1 MTFEQWVKTY
11 LGKKT
16 DYDGTYGVQCVDLAK
31 CFIEKVLGVKPQSI
45 GDAKEYWNK
54 RANLKYLKDN
64 FTFVKCNYKNGEL
77 QAGDIGVR
85 TSGKH
90 GHIFIIAEPTANGKI
105 KFYDQNASGKGDPM
119 TLRTKAYTSM
129 VITGVLRPK
138 NQKNLPKKTAVNK
151 SNTPKYEKNKTYTLQ
166 TDVKVRKGPSEMFNQ
181 KLRSSLTDDGKK
193 HSKVQLMATLK
204 KGTEI
209 TVKSIKTDAN
219 DNIWLEIPSGWVCAY
234 LKKEKRT
241 LIK

>member
-16 DYDGTYGVQCVDLAK
+16 DYDGAYGVQCVDLAK
-31 CFIEKVLGVKPQSI
+31 CFIDKVLGIKPQSI

-54 RANLKYLKDN
+54 RTNLKYLKDN

-85 TSGKH
+85 TSGKN

-105 KFYDQNASGKGDPM
+105 KFYDQNADGKGAAM

-138 NQKNLPKKTAVNK
+138 NQKNLPKKATIK
-151 SNTPKYEKNKTYTLQ
+151 NTKTPTYKAGNVYTLQ
-166 TDVKVRKGPSEMFNQ
+166 ADVKVRKGPGEIYDQ
-181 KLRSSLTDDGKK
+181 KLRSSLSADGKK
-193 HSKVQLMATLK
+193 NSKVQLMATLK
-204 KGTEI
+204 KDTDVTAR
-209 TVKSIKTDAN
+209 TVKTDALG
-219 DNIWLEIPSGWVCAY
+219 NIWLEIPSGWVCAY
-234 LKKEKRT
+234 QKVKKEI